1 MLGDVETRPTWVITE
16 RRASPSLA
24 SARVIGEPEAVMT
37 ARSPGRGLWRSACRQ
52 PGRGRV
58 HPGVAD
64 TPLPHAGLNV
74 ADVAH
79 VLILAKQRLITLR
92 SGAVPV
98 FGCCWKSMPSP
109 PTSPLRPV
117 VRGPYNCRE
126 RFFAGRARRPV
137 PLPSGCLPDP
147 AATSQ
152 DDLRSPRLAGS
163 PFGEVTV
170 ATRPPPRRKRTAAV
184 ILAPCC
190 PRGTGLRRDSARP
203 RSPSSRR
210 QAAAWPCQSQASR
223 GPRR

>member
-137 PLPSGCLPDP
+137 PLPSGCLPI
-147 AATSQ
+147 
-152 DDLRSPRLAGS
+152 
-163 PFGEVTV
+163 
-170 ATRPPPRRKRTAAV
+170 PPPRRRTIFVPPGWPVARSGKSRSQ
-184 ILAPCC
+184 PGRR
-190 PRGTGLRRDSARP
+190 RGGSA
-203 RSPSSRR
+203 
-210 QAAAWPCQSQASR
+210 QQQ
-223 GPRR
+223 